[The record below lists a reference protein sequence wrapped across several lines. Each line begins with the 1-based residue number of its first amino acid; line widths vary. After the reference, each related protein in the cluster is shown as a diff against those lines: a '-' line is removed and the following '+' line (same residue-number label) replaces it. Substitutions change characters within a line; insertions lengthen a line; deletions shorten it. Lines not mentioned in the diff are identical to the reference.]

1 MLVMASYGTNIA
13 EEFAAAAVEKFFET
27 AVTPMITNDEYEGQ
41 IKDKASRLNILTF
54 SESGGLV
61 DYTGAD
67 LTLGTV
73 SESDG
78 TLNTD
83 QQKAYYF
90 KVPSIDRFKSYVKDP
105 ESSLMIEKAG
115 QLQEAV
121 DTYVLGIAHG
131 DAAAGNRAG
140 TSYTTGTVAVTVTTG
155 AVTGTGTTF
164 TAAMVGLGFKAA
176 GHSVWYR
183 VKTYTSGTAIVI
195 EDDKDD
201 ETSAYTGG
209 AISAGATYEIEAA
222 TAVTIDTAGEA
233 YGALLALKQKLDA
246 RKTPKAGRWVVV
258 NSYFMQKLLAESVIV
273 RDTEQ
278 GENRT
283 TNGFVKRIAGFDLFE
298 NEQVAGNTTTG
309 FWAVAGHKSAI
320 TFAMA
325 FTETGIEDLQA
336 NFGKAYKGLNV
347 YGAKVVDER
356 RKNLAAYRYLTA

>member
-1 MLVMASYGTNIA
+1 MADYGDNLA
-13 EEFAAAAVEKFFET
+13 EEFAAAAVEKFFEI

-54 SESGGLV
+54 SETQGLQN
-61 DYTGAD
+61 YTGSD

-73 SESDG
+73 TESEA
-78 TLNTD
+78 TLVTD

-90 KVPSIDRFKSYVKDP
+90 GIKSIDRFQSYVKDP
-105 ESSLMIEKAG
+105 ESTLMIEKGG
-115 QLQEAV
+115 QLQEAI
-121 DTYVLGIAHG
+121 DTYVLTIAKN
-131 DAAAGNRAG
+131 DAAAGNRSG
-140 TSYTTGTVAVTVTTG
+140 TNYTTGTVTVDVTTG
-155 AVTGTGTTF
+155 AVTGSGTTF

-183 VKTYTSGTAIVI
+183 VKTYSSGTAIVI

-201 ETSAYTGG
+201 STSAYTGG
-209 AISAGATYEIEAA
+209 AIGSGATYIIEAN
-222 TAVTIDTAGEA
+222 TPVTIDTAGEA
-233 YGALLALKQKLDA
+233 YAAILALKQKLDA
-246 RKTPKAGRWVVV
+246 SKTPKAGRWLVV
-258 NSYFMQKLLAESVIV
+258 NSFFMQKLLAESVVV

-283 TNGFVKRIAGFDLFE
+283 TNGFVTRMAGFDIYE
-298 NEQVAGNTTTG
+298 NEQLVGDNTSG
-309 FWAVAGHKSAI
+309 FWAVAGIKAAI

-356 RKNLAAYRYLTA
+356 RKNLAAYKFITA